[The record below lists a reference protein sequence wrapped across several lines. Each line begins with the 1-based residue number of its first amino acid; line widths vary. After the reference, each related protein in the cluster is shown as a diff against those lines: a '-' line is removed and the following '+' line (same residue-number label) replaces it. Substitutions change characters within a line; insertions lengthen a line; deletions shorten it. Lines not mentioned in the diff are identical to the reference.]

1 MLDFNTAEQQSTGK
15 GPIPPDSCVILQMEV
30 RNGKNGSHQLLTRS
44 DKGNEYLNVEFK
56 VVRGSYE
63 GKQIWE
69 RYTVIGSEAAAKI
82 SMRTLRAIVE
92 SARGIDPNDQSPAA
106 VQNRM
111 LNDWSDFQGIQ
122 FMAIVDAKVEHNT
135 KDGNDYINNHIK
147 KIVTSNMPEYAIVAQ
162 HGEIISDKP
171 LPEKTAA
178 APKAAAPMGKT
189 QAPTWGGQLASNA
202 VAGSTASAEPSTA
215 SPATTSPSNPL
226 PAWAKK

>member
-1 MLDFNTAEQQSTGK
+1 MLDFNTAEVQSTDK

-44 DKGNEYLNVEFK
+44 EKGNEYLNVEFK
-56 VVRGSYE
+56 VARGSFE

-92 SARGIDPNDQSPAA
+92 SARGIDPTDQSPGAA
-106 VQNRM
+106 QNRM

-122 FMAIVDAKVEHNT
+122 FMAIVDAKLEHNT

-147 KIVTSNMPEYAIVAQ
+147 KIITPNMPEYAIVAQ
-162 HGEIISDKP
+162 QGEIISDKP
-171 LPEKTAA
+171 LPD
-178 APKAAAPMGKT
+178 KAAAPRTAAPVGKL
-189 QAPTWGGQLASNA
+189 QAPTTWGGQLASNA
-202 VAGSTASAEPSTA
+202 EVGSTASAQPSTA